1 MASDETI
8 AKMRRIVEVWERTDI
23 PPRAKCLMVLGLNG
37 TLEDEAV
44 VKKQYLNLLIEIHPE
59 KTHHEL
65 SNSALPIV
73 NSAFEELKKRDCL
86 GFYARA
92 ASRGHMTVHGAAVLS
107 DTNLLVEIFV
117 WLMSIDDW
125 DAAAL
130 CCRQWAAACRSNEL
144 WRRRILKHRP
154 QLLKLRGVVDYR
166 KLLWTT
172 CLASELSS
180 RSFLQLPPPLSE
192 FQFILEGR
200 WFDHVCN
207 TFSTL
212 YIVLNGDEALPVSEE
227 DPERIAW
234 SCELDLDLVGI
245 PQDEVKLSQIASVT
259 KIPMTPVPPMD
270 DMGGPNFEDPPYKEW
285 FHFLQNWAGFC
296 DVVVLTS
303 FHRQQACDLLERPL
317 RLQVGSLATED
328 NALLE
333 SEANLLEW
341 QAYSNAQT
349 HAPIM
354 GRGNLQF
361 ILGARSTSSSAPA
374 RDLTTRLTSMSYID
388 FTLKL
393 TPYEKIVKTV
403 TEAKIAR
410 ITEID
415 GAEFGLC
422 QERFA
427 KLKWLVQLEAHCF
440 NLTDDHSRERLT
452 REETL
457 RALDLLHRTNKDAH
471 GRIPRARSI

>member
-1 MASDETI
+1 MT
-8 AKMRRIVEVWERTDI
+8 T
-23 PPRAKCLMVLGLNG
+23 RALVLN
-37 TLEDEAV
+37 
-44 VKKQYLNLLIEIHPE
+44 
-59 KTHHEL
+59 
-65 SNSALPIV
+65 
-73 NSAFEELKKRDCL
+73 
-86 GFYARA
+86 
-92 ASRGHMTVHGAAVLS
+92 

-117 WLMSIDDW
+117 WLFFNDW
-125 DAAAL
+125 DATAL
-130 CCRQWAAACRSNEL
+130 CSRQWAAACRSNEL
-144 WRRRILKHRP
+144 WRRRILKCRP
-154 QLLKLRGVVDYR
+154 QLLNLRGVTDYR

-192 FQFILEGR
+192 FQFILKGQMIDDEIYTQFR
-200 WFDHVCN
+200 
-207 TFSTL
+207 TL
-212 YIVLNGDEALPVSEE
+212 DIVLNGDETLPVSDE

-234 SCELDLDLVGI
+234 SCELDLDLDGPLHDI
-245 PQDEVKLSQIASVT
+245 ELRQDEVKHSQMARVT

-270 DMGGPNFEDPPYKEW
+270 DMGGPNFDDPPDKEW
-285 FHFLQNWAGFC
+285 SDFLENWAGFC
-296 DVVVLTS
+296 EEVVLTS
-303 FHRQQACDLLERPL
+303 FHRQQACDLLERLL
-317 RLQVGSLATED
+317 RLEVGSLATED

-403 TEAKIAR
+403 TEAEIAR
-410 ITEID
+410 ITETD
-415 GAEFGLC
+415 GAEFALC
-422 QERFA
+422 QERFV
-427 KLKWLVQLEAHCF
+427 KLKWLIQLEAHCYH
-440 NLTDDHSRERLT
+440 LTGDHSCERLT

-471 GRIPRARSI
+471 GRIPRARRI